1 MDLRA
6 IDAKIAEHV
15 FGWKRNPNPDGFG
28 GAWITEDGYEAVF
41 AGNYSTDIALAIG
54 VLEKVTKNQLWGI
67 KRIGK
72 NFSICIDETTVGYKW
87 AVYGCPLPEAI
98 CRHVLHV
105 LGVQLDARGK

>member
-54 VLEKVTKNQLWGI
+54 VLEKATKNGLWGV

-72 NFSICIDETTVGYKW
+72 NHSIALDDTSKPW
-87 AVYGCPLPEAI
+87 SVYGCPLPEAI

-105 LGVQLDARGK
+105 LGYKIG